1 MIPAIFEKQVGAGR
15 ELNDAN
21 NNLREIAIVSII
33 NRKLVGEEW
42 LPISTELSKFILN
55 RLESLGLPSTTT
67 VSAVKRGGRKYNW
80 DFDIIYGTHLEKT
93 EFKFGGITV
102 QSLPEFFSCGA
113 NKPFNTC
120 IPYATY
126 FYRNYLTS
134 VAAIYNIPV
143 EINEEDYLKSVYGS
157 TYKGIFKQLY
167 DSEKQGTEAQK
178 RMKKELVDSSIN
190 AWLCEAAPLTDLNA
204 ITQEFKRSQE
214 GKKFM
219 LFNNGTFHEDE
230 IKSEELVA
238 TCVKGIKLSKYLI
251 IQSAVSSTTY
261 EMLLRWKNHAGVL
274 YPAWQISM
282 KR

>member
-1 MIPAIFEKQVGAGR
+1 MIPAIFDKQVGSGR

-21 NNLREIAIVSII
+21 NNIREIAIVGLI
-33 NRKLVGEEW
+33 NKTLVGQEW
-42 LPISTELSKFILN
+42 LPISNALSTFILK
-55 RLESLGLPSTTT
+55 RLETNGLPSTTT
-67 VSAVKRGGRKYNW
+67 VRAVKRGGRKYNW

-93 EFKFGGITV
+93 EFKFGGKTV

-126 FYRNYLTS
+126 FYRNYLPS

-143 EINEEDYLKSVYGS
+143 TISEEDYLKSVYGS
-157 TYKGIFKQLY
+157 SYKGIFKQLY
-167 DSEKQGTEAQK
+167 DSEKQGTDTQK
-178 RMKKELVDSSIN
+178 RMKKEMVDSSIN
-190 AWLCEAAPLTDLNA
+190 AWLSQAAPLIDLNA

-219 LFNNGTFHEDE
+219 LFYNGTFHEDE

-238 TCVKGIKLSKYLI
+238 TCVKEIKLGKYLV
-251 IQSAVSSTTY
+251 IQSAVPSTTY